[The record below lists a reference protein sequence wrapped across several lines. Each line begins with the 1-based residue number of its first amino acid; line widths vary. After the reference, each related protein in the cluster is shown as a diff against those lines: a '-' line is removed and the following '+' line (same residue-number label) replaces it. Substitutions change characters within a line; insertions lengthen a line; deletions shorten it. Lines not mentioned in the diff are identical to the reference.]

1 MASYRSEYAISA
13 RKRQGRKKR
22 DKLRGNREA
31 KQKIARM
38 KILSEEQFHQGIV
51 LLDCFFWGGLFL
63 KTSIAEI
70 SKASKTNLFIVDSTF
85 IHAVLSSRFLF
96 C

>member
-38 KILSEEQFHQGIV
+38 KILLEEQFHQGIV
-51 LLDCFFWGGLFL
+51 LLDCFFFSFFL
-63 KTSIAEI
+63 KTSITEI
-70 SKASKTNLFIVDSTF
+70 SKASKTEIYSY
-85 IHAVLSSRFLF
+85 
-96 C
+96 